1 MQRADRDLIAQL
13 AQYGVAVSS
22 SALLLQGLHVGLN
35 LGPLA
40 PRGAAGAG
48 AHADGEQLEAHVPP
62 EHRRQ
67 VVIHVHGSLMRLRER
82 LRGTLPVH
90 LHA

>member
-1 MQRADRDLIAQL
+1 M
-13 AQYGVAVSS
+13 AVSS

-40 PRGAAGAG
+40 PRAAAGAG
-48 AHADGEQLEAHVPP
+48 PDGEQLEAHVPP

-67 VVIHVHGSLMRLRER
+67 VVFHVHGSLMRLRER

-90 LHA
+90 LHTHTYANT